1 MSTLVHG
8 PGPPRDFVKSIPAD
22 EWIPTEIDEIDSEG
36 RWFPTVYKHGERST
50 GSWLGVSTAGAW
62 LVGSLHNGRSRTL
75 NGPDRFI
82 ALCTLA
88 CRDRDEVFA
97 EVQTTSRRLAVDG
110 VSLWGTLPITEA
122 VLGCL
127 HFHKGSYIEPALRWV
142 ADGDWDAIETD
153 LRMEVE
159 NLRLTTE
166 TRNHIAGLLLSEGRA
181 DLSLGSST
189 IVSTEALREL
199 RDATSQF
206 RAAVERADL
215 DSSWS
220 DLAIDETALADL
232 DDLVERL
239 EQGDL
244 ARLSDRAYRF
254 SPTSSWSSLA
264 AEGGWGDHYQVLA
277 ARVAGVVEELSN
289 RTP

>member
-1 MSTLVHG
+1 M
-8 PGPPRDFVKSIPAD
+8 KSVPAD

-36 RWFPTVYKHGERST
+36 RWFPTVFKHGERST
-50 GSWLGVSTAGAW
+50 GSWLGVATSGLW
-62 LVGSLHNGRSRTL
+62 LVRSLDNGRSRTL
-75 NGPDRFI
+75 NRPDRFI
-82 ALCTLA
+82 ALCTLT

-97 EVQTTSRRLAVDG
+97 EVDVTAKRLTVDG
-110 VSLWGTLPITEA
+110 VSLWGTLPITET
-122 VLGCL
+122 LIGCL
-127 HFHKGSYIEPALRWV
+127 RFHKGGYVEPALRWV
-142 ADGDWDAIETD
+142 ADADWDAIETD
-153 LRMEVE
+153 LQTEVE
-159 NLRLTTE
+159 NLRLTAE
-166 TRNHIAGLLLSEGRA
+166 TRNHIAGLLSSGGRT
-181 DLSLGSST
+181 DRVFGSST
-189 IVSTEALREL
+189 IVSTEALREI

-244 ARLSDRAYRF
+244 ARLSDLAYRF

-264 AEGGWGDHYQVLA
+264 AEGGWGDHYQVLS
-277 ARVAGVVEELSN
+277 ARVAGAVEEISN